1 MLFGLELICSGLR
14 AATLCMRALSSAG
27 NQDTAESLL
36 QTVHAFQRQEEK
48 TTIDSEKFYKNWNFK
63 AKRDFL
69 TLSNKVKVQAHKTNS

>member
-1 MLFGLELICSGLR
+1 
-14 AATLCMRALSSAG
+14 MRALSSAE

-69 TLSNKVKVQAHKTNS
+69 TLSNKKFKHIRLTLNTRKKKNSIAALR